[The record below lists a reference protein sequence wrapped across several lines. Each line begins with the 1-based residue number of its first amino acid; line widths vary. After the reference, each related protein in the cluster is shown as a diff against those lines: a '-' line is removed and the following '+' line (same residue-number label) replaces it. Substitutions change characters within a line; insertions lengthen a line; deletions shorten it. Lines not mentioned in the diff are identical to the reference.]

1 MKELSDSQKQELLK
15 PLEQLVKDFNGTVF
29 GSIFSFIATQL
40 KNPTQSISQLDDS
53 KIFGN
58 IQNSLLESFISSLRN
73 LTDEVIENSQSK
85 FDQINKILANSPLA
99 TIFQEILK
107 TLKMRS
113 TLFEYAKM
121 GDEMLNNVGSQLSDA
136 TQAGIDNV
144 LQPGA
149 MTSLIPGFGETKTPT
164 QNDVETP
171 APAVDIL
178 TSPSKLTRPDN
189 MGKQIND
196 RFLSF
201 RMPEVSAPT
210 NPNPRQSRRIPSFKP
225 MSGNDGGRRD
235 TMQV

>member
-1 MKELSDSQKQELLK
+1 MKELSVSQKQQLLQ
-15 PLEQLVKDFNGTVF
+15 PLEQLVKDFDGTVF

-58 IQNSLLESFISSLRN
+58 IQNSLLESLISSLHN
-73 LTDEVIENSQSK
+73 LSDEVIRNSQSK
-85 FDQINKILANSPLA
+85 FDEINIILGNSPLA

-107 TLKMRS
+107 TLAMRS
-113 TLFEYAKM
+113 ILFKYAKM
-121 GDEMLNNVGSQLSDA
+121 GDEMLDKVGSQLSDV

-144 LQPGA
+144 LPPGA
-149 MTSLIPGFGETKTPT
+149 MASLIPGFGETKTPT

-178 TSPSKLTRPDN
+178 TSTSKLTRPDD
-189 MGKQIND
+189 MEKKIND
-196 RFLSF
+196 RLSSF
-201 RMPEVSAPT
+201 RIPGVSAPT
-210 NPNPRQSRRIPSFKP
+210 NSNPRQPRRIPSFKP
-225 MSGNDGGRRD
+225 AGGNDGVRRD